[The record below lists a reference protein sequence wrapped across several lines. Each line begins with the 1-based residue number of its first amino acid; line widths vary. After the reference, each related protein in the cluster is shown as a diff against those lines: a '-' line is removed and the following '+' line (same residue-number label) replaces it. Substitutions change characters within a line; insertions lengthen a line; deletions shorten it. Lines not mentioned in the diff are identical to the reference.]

1 MLTMANIP
9 ETASLGEI
17 AWAAVTALFVWW
29 ASTGL
34 VLFLVW
40 LPRHLGKLCFAL
52 ATILLPLAFLALDQ
66 TADADGSMAAYE
78 AFIAAIAIWGW
89 AELGFLTG
97 IITGSR
103 RLPCPPMARGWARAG
118 YALRA
123 ILHHELALLAL
134 GALVLATCWES
145 PNQVGV
151 WTYLLL
157 WVMRLS
163 SKLNLFLGV
172 RSLNEEFLPA
182 HLRYMASYFTRRRFN
197 ALLPFS
203 IALPALLVVLL
214 ALRAVAAPAGSLHA
228 AGSALIASLLALAVL
243 EHLFMLLPVPVT
255 ALWGWSLGR
264 TAKVM
269 SSPVVEPVRQPMI
282 GDRHEL

>member
-1 MLTMANIP
+1 MPALASIP
-9 ETASLGEI
+9 ETAGLAEI
-17 AWAAVTALFVWW
+17 GWAALAALFVWW
-29 ASTGL
+29 FSTGL

-40 LPRHLGKLCFAL
+40 LPRHLGKLCFAV
-52 ATILLPLAFLALDQ
+52 ATLLLPLAFLGLDQ
-66 TADADGSMAAYE
+66 AADAGGAMAAYR

-97 IITGSR
+97 LITGPR
-103 RLPCPPMARGWARAG
+103 RLPCPPQARSWNRAG
-118 YALRA
+118 YALQA

-134 GALVLATCWES
+134 GLLVVATCWNA
-145 PNQVGV
+145 PNQFGT

-172 RSLNEEFLPA
+172 RALNDEFLPA
-182 HLRYMASYFTRRRFN
+182 HLRYLASYFTRRRFN

-203 IALPALLVVLL
+203 IALPAVVIVLLVQH
-214 ALRAVAAPAGSLHA
+214 AISAAAGSLDA
-228 AGSALIASLLALAVL
+228 AGSALLASLLALAVL

-255 ALWGWSLGR
+255 ALWGWSLR
-264 TAKVM
+264 RPTKAIT
-269 SSPVVEPVRQPMI
+269 SPVADPFPSTVDWRQP
-282 GDRHEL
+282 

>member
-1 MLTMANIP
+1 MPALASIP
-9 ETASLGEI
+9 ETAGLAEI
-17 AWAAVTALFVWW
+17 GWAALAALFVWW
-29 ASTGL
+29 FSTGL

-40 LPRHLGKLCFAL
+40 LPRHLGKLCFAV
-52 ATILLPLAFLALDQ
+52 ATLLLPLAFLGLDHA
-66 TADADGSMAAYE
+66 ADAEGAMAAYR

-97 IITGSR
+97 LITGPR
-103 RLPCPPMARGWARAG
+103 RLPCPLQARSWNRAG
-118 YALRA
+118 YALQA

-134 GALVLATCWES
+134 GLLVMATCWNA
-145 PNQVGV
+145 PNQFGT

-172 RSLNEEFLPA
+172 RALNDEFLPA
-182 HLRYMASYFTRRRFN
+182 HLRYLASYFTRRRFN

-203 IALPALLVVLL
+203 IALPAVVIVLL
-214 ALRAVAAPAGSLHA
+214 IQHAISAAAGSLDA
-228 AGSALIASLLALAVL
+228 AGSALLASLLALAVL

-255 ALWGWSLGR
+255 ALWGWSLR
-264 TAKVM
+264 RPAKAIT
-269 SSPVVEPVRQPMI
+269 SPVADPFPSTVDWRQP
-282 GDRHEL
+282 